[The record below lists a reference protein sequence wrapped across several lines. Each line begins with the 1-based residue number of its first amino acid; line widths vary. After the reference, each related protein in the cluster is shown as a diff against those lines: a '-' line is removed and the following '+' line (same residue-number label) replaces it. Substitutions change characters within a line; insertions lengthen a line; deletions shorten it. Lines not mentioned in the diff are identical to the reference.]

1 MNKGFRYTAFIVL
14 VGLLVLIRVFEAQ
27 LFYVPYLAFFKNDYL
42 YIDSPRQE
50 VFKLAAFTT
59 LRYVLNSVISL
70 GILFVLF
77 KDLSIIKFSVLIYVL
92 AYVVFM
98 SLFLYFIIYLKQ
110 YFISFRYVLNSLI
123 SLCILFVLFKD
134 LSIIKFSVLIYALA
148 YVVFM
153 SLFLYFVIH
162 PKQEDY
168 YLFFNVRRFLIQP
181 LMALLL
187 IPAFYY
193 HKQRL

>member
-1 MNKGFRYTAFIVL
+1 MNKGFKYIAFFVL
-14 VGLLVLIRVFEAQ
+14 VGLLVLIRVFEEQ
-27 LFYVPYLAFFKNDYL
+27 LFYDPYLAFFKNDYL

-59 LRYVLNSVISL
+59 LRYVLNTVISL

-77 KDLSIIKFSVLIYVL
+77 KDLV
-92 AYVVFM
+92 
-98 SLFLYFIIYLKQ
+98 
-110 YFISFRYVLNSLI
+110 
-123 SLCILFVLFKD
+123 
-134 LSIIKFSVLIYALA
+134 YALA

-181 LMALLL
+181 LIALLL